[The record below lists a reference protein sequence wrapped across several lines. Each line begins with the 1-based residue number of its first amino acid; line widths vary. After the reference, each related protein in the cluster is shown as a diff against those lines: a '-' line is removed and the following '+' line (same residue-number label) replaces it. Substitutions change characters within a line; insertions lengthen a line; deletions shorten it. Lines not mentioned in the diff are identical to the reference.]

1 MKQWREKKN
10 SIQQRHIL
18 FNFLHSLFKW
28 NIYSDGGSLVGKRWT
43 LWNSIF
49 AVSRSTHF
57 GVDIYLYVY
66 KTDCVPN
73 AMEGW
78 APVAPIGKH
87 TWWTV
92 SIWTCD
98 DDPLMDKMCWPA
110 TATDW
115 MYSRAPTFMCLC
127 FCWYDDCLT
136 LLLSSHHGRGH
147 IPLGIAVS
155 EYSGTMSDA
164 WCRLSLSI
172 YGIFRATL
180 SVPPVILTTNML
192 VARPSSQFTHSLPKK
207 INVRLRQRVTSRVDN
222 WSHLGW
228 WLVAVVMVLSVWS
241 DIHFHNFVLSNFP
254 SVGSWFICRR
264 TNHCHL
270 SLTVTMCTSAL
281 RVDANTILR

>member
-1 MKQWREKKN
+1 
-10 SIQQRHIL
+10 
-18 FNFLHSLFKW
+18 
-28 NIYSDGGSLVGKRWT
+28 
-43 LWNSIF
+43 
-49 AVSRSTHF
+49 
-57 GVDIYLYVY
+57 
-66 KTDCVPN
+66 
-73 AMEGW
+73 MEGW
-78 APVAPIGKH
+78 GLVAPIGRNTH
-87 TWWTV
+87 TGNGWTV

-207 INVRLRQRVTSRVDN
+207 NQCALATESDQQS
-222 WSHLGW
+222 WQ
-228 WLVAVVMVLSVWS
+228 LVPFGVMVGGGGDGAIRVIRHS
-241 DIHFHNFVLSNFP
+241 FP
-254 SVGSWFICRR
+254 QFRVVQFSISWILI
-264 TNHCHL
+264 HL
-270 SLTVTMCTSAL
+270 STNKSLSPIIDIDNVYVCAARWCEYDSTIAAATTV
-281 RVDANTILR
+281 